1 MKIYTIKT
9 FQNIYQACVCN
20 QGVICNKL
28 RWRKIVYTI

>member
-20 QGVICNKL
+20 EDVVCKQV
-28 RWRKIVYTI
+28 VMA